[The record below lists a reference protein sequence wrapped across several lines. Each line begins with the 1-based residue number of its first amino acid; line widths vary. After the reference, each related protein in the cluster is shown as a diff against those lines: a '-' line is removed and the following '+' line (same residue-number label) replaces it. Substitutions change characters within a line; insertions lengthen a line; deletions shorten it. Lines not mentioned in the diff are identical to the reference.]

1 MPNKIL
7 KLNAVI
13 DATGL
18 SRSAIYHRM
27 KHGEFPRSI
36 PLGERSVGWSEKEIQ
51 RWIASRMAKRAEF

>member
-13 DATGL
+13 DVTGL
-18 SRSAIYHRM
+18 SRSAIYQRM
-27 KHGEFPRSI
+27 KHGDFPRSI